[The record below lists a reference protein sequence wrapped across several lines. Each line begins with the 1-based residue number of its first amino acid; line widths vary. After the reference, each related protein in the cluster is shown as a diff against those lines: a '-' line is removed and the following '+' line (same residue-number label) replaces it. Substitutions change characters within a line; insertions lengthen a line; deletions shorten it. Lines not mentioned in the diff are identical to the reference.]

1 MIFSAQIN
9 RSSGGSRMPG
19 ACRTALAAGLLLVLA
34 LMEIAP
40 AEAQMGGFRK
50 KGMMGG
56 TSEEAPPQ
64 RGRMSADGVRQL
76 DYLITESGLAPVFP
90 PGFDCP
96 PIASHFASR
105 TRYDGSLRRKDRN
118 SGLHGG
124 FDITLVTGTP
134 LRAQAAG
141 EVIATGEGGR
151 LEGIYIW
158 LRHAPADTGL
168 PYWIFAKYQ
177 HLSELPALQPGGRVQ
192 PGQAIALSGATG
204 TTGGP
209 MGPAGYPH
217 LHLSTHF
224 ATTGEFT
231 LKGDSGFE
239 AGGQGAVLDD
249 PMIVYLPEL
258 TDLSQVR
265 QLPEDRRRLAV
276 GVVAEDGALHP
287 AGSRTVWP
295 VACRRQ

>member
-1 MIFSAQIN
+1 MRGVFQ
-9 RSSGGSRMPG
+9 
-19 ACRTALAAGLLLVLA
+19 TALAAGLLLVLA
-34 LMEIAP
+34 LMEAAP

-56 TSEEAPPQ
+56 TSAVSPPQ

-76 DYLITESGLAPVFP
+76 DYQIAESGLAPAFP

-105 TRYDGSLRRKDRN
+105 TRHDGTLRREDRN

-124 FDITLVTGTP
+124 LDITLDTGTP

-141 EVIATGEGGR
+141 EVIAAAEGGR
-151 LEGIYIW
+151 LEGNYIW

-177 HLSELPALQPGGRVQ
+177 HLAEVPALRPGDRVQ
-192 PGQAIALSGATG
+192 PGQVIALSGATG
-204 TTGGP
+204 TTEGP

-224 ATTGEFT
+224 ATTSEFS
-231 LKGDSGFE
+231 LKSDAGFE

-258 TDLSQVR
+258 ADLSQVR
-265 QLPEDRRRLAV
+265 QLPEAQRRLAV
-276 GVVAEDGALHP
+276 GVVGEDGALHP
-287 AGSRTVWP
+287 ADSTRVWP
-295 VACRRQ
+295 VACKRQ